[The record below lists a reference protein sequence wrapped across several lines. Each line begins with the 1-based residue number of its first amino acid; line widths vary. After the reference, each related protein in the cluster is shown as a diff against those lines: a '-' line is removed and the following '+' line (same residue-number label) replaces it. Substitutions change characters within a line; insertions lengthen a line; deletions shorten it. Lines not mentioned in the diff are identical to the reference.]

1 MMDIETRKADILI
14 VDDTSANLR
23 VLSRLLTDA
32 GYKVRPVPS
41 GRLALEAVRAAQP
54 DLIFLDIRMPEMD
67 GYEVCA
73 KLKEDELTED
83 IPVIFISALNDL
95 EDKVR
100 GFGTGAVDF
109 ISKPFQ
115 EGEVLARLETHLTIC
130 NQRRQ
135 IAKQLKGLQDLE
147 ALRENLTQMIV
158 HDLNNPLHGIL
169 GFIQLLRIEL
179 DGVENEKIARYA
191 ASIEGIVRTTADM
204 IRAILD
210 VGKIESGEMQVF
222 PEEVL
227 IGATLR
233 SVSGEIEPLLQEK
246 ELRLEIAEADENQ
259 TLSADPDL
267 FRRILINIIGN
278 AIKFSPEGGVITATV
293 SAEPDGICI
302 FIEDQGPGIPTEYH
316 ETIFEKYGQVDSK
329 VSGRK
334 YSTGL
339 GLAFCKL
346 AVEAHGGTIGVASV
360 EGSGSRFTMRF
371 PRQESPG

>member
-1 MMDIETRKADILI
+1 MMDSATRKADILI
-14 VDDTSANLR
+14 VDDTPANLR

-32 GYKVRPVPS
+32 GYKVRPVPD
-41 GRLALEAVRAAQP
+41 GRLALEAVRAVQP

-67 GYEVCA
+67 GYEVCE
-73 KLKEDELTED
+73 KLKESELTED

-95 EDKVR
+95 EDKMR
-100 GFGTGAVDF
+100 GFETGAVDF

-115 EGEVLARLETHLTIC
+115 EGEVLARLETHLTIR
-130 NQRRQ
+130 NQRRE
-135 IAKQLKGLQDLE
+135 IARQLKELKDLE

-169 GFIQLLRIEL
+169 GFIQLLRLEL
-179 DGVENEKIARYA
+179 DGVENENIARYA
-191 ASIEGIVRTTADM
+191 VSIEGIVRSAADM

-210 VGKIESGEMQVF
+210 VGKIESGEMQVS
-222 PEEVL
+222 PEE
-227 IGATLR
+227 ISIRTTLR
-233 SVSGEIEPLLQEK
+233 SVSDEIAPLIQQK
-246 ELRLEIAEADENQ
+246 ELRLEIAEVDENQ
-259 TLSADPDL
+259 TLSADPAL

-278 AIKFSPEGGVITATV
+278 AIKFSPEGGVITVRV
-293 SAEPDGICI
+293 SAEPEGICI
-302 FIEDQGPGIPTEYH
+302 AIEDQGPGIPPEYE
-316 ETIFEKYGQVDSK
+316 ETIFEKYGQVKSK

-360 EGSGSRFTMRF
+360 EGAGSRFWMQF
-371 PRQESPG
+371 PLRKATG